1 MAEID
6 PVILQLKAQDAEYK
20 SSLKDV
26 IRLNDQV
33 SGAILVAANKID
45 AAADRMI
52 AAFQQMATSDKA
64 AATAI
69 AQAEAA
75 KQAAVDKA
83 TAAIEAAATAQ
94 ANSEKEAA
102 AAIEAASRQV
112 EMAKE
117 QVAAAATEA
126 AREEARAVQE
136 AAIAEEK
143 AAKEQRQAAA
153 DAAKAAKDAAKAAEK
168 AANDEKRAHEKAAD
182 AAQKAA
188 RDKEIA
194 AKRAAD
200 AIQANADRVQ
210 SGIRNIALSIGAYVT
225 VNQLSEMSDSFTR
238 LQNNLRIAGLEGE
251 AMKAVQDRLFASAQK
266 YGVEIEGLSN
276 LYGQLTQASK
286 ELGASQSDIFGLT
299 DAVSAS
305 LKITGISSQEA
316 SGALLQLTQALRGG
330 KIQAEEYNSLLDGL
344 YPLLEAAA
352 NGSTRFG
359 GSVSKLTALVKDGKV
374 SSQEFLQAI
383 LAGADGLEG
392 KAANATLTLSAG
404 YTTLNNALTVYFG
417 EADKANGVSTALGE
431 TFGTIAQNLDT
442 LIPAIAAISIGL
454 GVNYV
459 GAMAAARIAT
469 IQTQVATVGLRAALI
484 GLVGNPVIL
493 AVGALAAG
501 VAYLALTNGNASKS
515 TNALTDQQQ
524 ALNQVLAADRTD
536 RIAGS
541 TGKLTNARAQLTKET
556 IALAKA
562 EAYLRAQQAEKA
574 LNLAKRGVR
583 EEQDVTYE
591 AIPGSRQR
599 RPVITTREVALSD
612 RRARGGDGSTE
623 QSRALDAASKEFIA
637 AGKAVNAVRAA
648 EKEVANAPV
657 TTPAA
662 TVADGPDKKKSRS
675 GPTAEEITTRYNDD
689 LSRLKAEQ
697 LQAELQVT
705 TDAQKRADLQTEL
718 LDIEYKQRL
727 ADINASKEYSEERK
741 AALRKELNA
750 LFGMD
755 EKGSTVAGP
764 ANVYS
769 AVFKDLSDQQK
780 QMAQD
785 ALASEREALEAEADL
800 ITNRKDRLAAEQA
813 ILGIVEQEERQR
825 LELQIA
831 NGQILDAAKARA
843 ELERRLAARREGLDR
858 QYESPLEQRR
868 REVRQTAANMGD
880 AIEQID
886 IDAVDR
892 LADGLANASTEYIK
906 LGGIAGDVI
915 NGIIQD
921 LVRLAA
927 KQALFGSNGG
937 AGIIGSIGSFLG
949 LGGSSS
955 VGGISAEAQSWLDNY
970 TPKGFATGGYTGDGP
985 RNEVAGVVHRGE
997 YVIPAN
1003 AVDRIGIQN
1012 LAALTSGDTSAARA
1026 MTGVTAAGMGARP
1039 VQQTVVV
1046 KVEANDY
1053 FDARVDQRATQV
1065 AAPIGVAASAQ
1076 ARNAAGSDATR
1087 AARRRIP
1094 GR

>member
-6 PVILQLKAQDAEYK
+6 PVILQLRADMLAYQNQMRTTTTRVIAQLDAQEQAVI
-20 SSLKDV
+20 SLESQM
-26 IRLNDQV
+26 RRS
-33 SGAILVAANKID
+33 SGAIAGTLRGLAGSFASYLSVSKL
-45 AAADRMI
+45 
-52 AAFQQMATSDKA
+52 TELSD
-64 AATAI
+64 
-69 AQAEAA
+69 
-75 KQAAVDKA
+75 
-83 TAAIEAAATAQ
+83 
-94 ANSEKEAA
+94 
-102 AAIEAASRQV
+102 
-112 EMAKE
+112 
-117 QVAAAATEA
+117 
-126 AREEARAVQE
+126 
-136 AAIAEEK
+136 
-143 AAKEQRQAAA
+143 
-153 DAAKAAKDAAKAAEK
+153 
-168 AANDEKRAHEKAAD
+168 
-182 AAQKAA
+182 
-188 RDKEIA
+188 
-194 AKRAAD
+194 
-200 AIQANADRVQ
+200 
-210 SGIRNIALSIGAYVT
+210 G
-225 VNQLSEMSDSFTR
+225 FTR
-238 LQNNLRIAGLEGE
+238 LQNNLRIAGLEGDQ
-251 AMKAVQDRLFASAQK
+251 MKAVQDRLFESAQK

-299 DAVSAS
+299 EAVSAS

-316 SGALLQLTQALRGG
+316 GGALLQLTQALRGG

-352 NGSTRFG
+352 KGSDRFG

-374 SSQEFLQAI
+374 SSQEFMQAI
-383 LAGADGLEG
+383 LAGADVLEG

-417 EADKANGVSTALGE
+417 EADKANGVSAALGE
-431 TFGTIAQNLDT
+431 TMGLLAENLDT
-442 LIPAIAAISIGL
+442 LIPALTAIAIGL
-454 GVNYV
+454 GVRYV
-459 GAMAAARIAT
+459 AAATAAAIATGALSASMAAI
-469 IQTQVATVGLRAALI
+469 VA
-484 GLVGNPVIL
+484 NPVAL
-493 AVGALAAG
+493 GLGALAAG
-501 VAYLALTNGNASKS
+501 MAYLVLRSTEAAQATGAYAKVQAESKSATDGAQKAIDKLATAHGKARQEAIKHAQQIREEIRLKLADAQATLILAEAEASRARSKARQELNDAANASPGS
-515 TNALTDQQQ
+515 AMQIGGGSVSLDRARRASAQADANAKAAEQSVI
-524 ALNQVLAADRTD
+524 ALNKSLAKVNAQLAAPEGAIAAVSDDEKKKKKGRT
-536 RIAGS
+536 G
-541 TGKLTNARAQLTKET
+541 
-556 IALAKA
+556 
-562 EAYLRAQQAEKA
+562 
-574 LNLAKRGVR
+574 
-583 EEQDVTYE
+583 
-591 AIPGSRQR
+591 P
-599 RPVITTREVALSD
+599 
-612 RRARGGDGSTE
+612 
-623 QSRALDAASKEFIA
+623 DAA
-637 AGKAVNAVRAA
+637 
-648 EKEVANAPV
+648 
-657 TTPAA
+657 
-662 TVADGPDKKKSRS
+662 
-675 GPTAEEITTRYNDD
+675 EITQRYTSE
-689 LSRLKAEQ
+689 LSRLRAEQ
-697 LQAELQVT
+697 IQAELQVT
-705 TDAQKRADLQTEL
+705 TDAQRRAELQRGL
-718 LDIEYKQRL
+718 LRIEYDQRL
-727 ADINASKEYSEERK
+727 SDINATKEYSEERK

-750 LFGMD
+750 LFGLTAD
-755 EKGSTVAGP
+755 GSGTLAGP
-764 ANVYS
+764 GSVY
-769 AVFKDLSDQQK
+769 AGVDREEREQL
-780 QMAQD
+780 
-785 ALASEREALEAEADL
+785 EREALDIATEQNRNERDILEAQSRLTDSREERRDL
-800 ITNRKDRLAAEQA
+800 ELRMLDLAYEQERAEQEA
-813 ILGIVEQEERQR
+813 VLASKSATDAQKQIAEQR
-825 LELQIA
+825 LRS
-831 NGQILDAAKARA
+831 LDQLKALDQ
-843 ELERRLAARREGLDR
+843 ESVRRDN
-858 QYESPLEQRR
+858 ESPLEQRR

>member
-6 PVILQLKAQDAEYK
+6 PVILQLRAEMLAYQNQMRTTATRVVAQLDAQEQAVI
-20 SSLKDV
+20 SLENQM
-26 IRLNDQV
+26 RRS
-33 SGAILVAANKID
+33 SGAIAGTLRGLAGSFASYLSVSKL
-45 AAADRMI
+45 
-52 AAFQQMATSDKA
+52 TELSD
-64 AATAI
+64 
-69 AQAEAA
+69 
-75 KQAAVDKA
+75 
-83 TAAIEAAATAQ
+83 
-94 ANSEKEAA
+94 
-102 AAIEAASRQV
+102 
-112 EMAKE
+112 
-117 QVAAAATEA
+117 
-126 AREEARAVQE
+126 
-136 AAIAEEK
+136 
-143 AAKEQRQAAA
+143 
-153 DAAKAAKDAAKAAEK
+153 
-168 AANDEKRAHEKAAD
+168 
-182 AAQKAA
+182 
-188 RDKEIA
+188 
-194 AKRAAD
+194 
-200 AIQANADRVQ
+200 
-210 SGIRNIALSIGAYVT
+210 G
-225 VNQLSEMSDSFTR
+225 FTR

-251 AMKAVQDRLFASAQK
+251 QMKEVQDRLFDSAQK

-299 DAVSAS
+299 EAVSAS

-316 SGALLQLTQALRGG
+316 GGALLQLTQALRGG

-352 NGSTRFG
+352 KGSDRFG

-374 SSQEFLQAI
+374 SSQEFMQAI
-383 LAGADGLEG
+383 LAGADVLEG
-392 KAANATLTLSAG
+392 KAASATLTLSAG

-417 EADKANGVSTALGE
+417 EADKANGVSAALGE
-431 TFGTIAQNLDT
+431 VMGLIAQNLDSI
-442 LIPAIAAISIGL
+442 IPALASIAIGI
-454 GVNYV
+454 
-459 GAMAAARIAT
+459 GAYTAAATAASIAT
-469 IQTQVATVGLRAALI
+469 AALTA
-484 GLVGNPVIL
+484 NPVLLGIS
-493 AVGALAAG
+493 ALAAG
-501 VAYLALTNGNASKS
+501 FAYLALKS
-515 TNALTDQQQ
+515 QEAAQ
-524 ALNQVLAADRTD
+524 A
-536 RIAGS
+536 
-541 TGKLTNARAQLTKET
+541 TGKFAQVQREAKTATDSAQAAIDKLATAHGKARKEA
-556 IALAKA
+556 IEQAKA
-562 EAYLRAQQAEKA
+562 ERDNIKAKLASAQASLILAEAEASRARSKA
-574 LNLAKRGVR
+574 RQELNDA
-583 EEQDVTYE
+583 
-591 AIPGSRQR
+591 ANASPGSAMQIGGGSVSLDR
-599 RPVITTREVALSD
+599 A
-612 RRARGGDGSTE
+612 RRASAQADANAKAAE
-623 QSRALDAASKEFIA
+623 QSVISLNKQLSSINAQLAAPEGAIAAVSDDEKKKKKGRTGPDAA
-637 AGKAVNAVRAA
+637 
-648 EKEVANAPV
+648 
-657 TTPAA
+657 
-662 TVADGPDKKKSRS
+662 
-675 GPTAEEITTRYNDD
+675 EITQRYTSE
-689 LSRLKAEQ
+689 LSRLRAEQ
-697 LQAELQVT
+697 IQAELQVT
-705 TDAQKRADLQTEL
+705 TDAQRRAELQRDLLQ
-718 LDIEYKQRL
+718 IEYDQRL
-727 ADINASKEYSEERK
+727 SDINASKEYSEERK

-750 LFGMD
+750 LFGLTAD
-755 EKGSTVAGP
+755 GKGTLAGP
-764 ANVYS
+764 GSVY
-769 AVFKDLSDQQK
+769 AGVDREEREQL
-780 QMAQD
+780 
-785 ALASEREALEAEADL
+785 EREALDIATEQNRNERDILEAQSRLTDSREERRDL
-800 ITNRKDRLAAEQA
+800 ELRMLDLAYEQERAEQEA
-813 ILGIVEQEERQR
+813 VLASKSATDAQKQIAEQR
-825 LELQIA
+825 LRS
-831 NGQILDAAKARA
+831 LDQLKALDQ
-843 ELERRLAARREGLDR
+843 ESVRRDN
-858 QYESPLEQRR
+858 ESPLEQRR